1 MFGPNHGAL
10 GLSFTVVRALE
21 FVSLVSIIGITANF
35 ISEIVGAN
43 AVPPSVLVGT
53 LSVVCPDL
61 FLPERSFQAL
71 TDNSGIKMCISVLYV
86 VLTYILYHDNNLPFL
101 LSTAVDGLLLIAVV
115 VVAVTVG
122 KPLSYVNCPKIGD
135 RTGNFSSV
143 YHAALNMGQ
152 NLNKV
157 GAKVDYFGWVGTTKS
172 TCYQMK
178 AVWGLSI
185 ALCILFAFSAICT
198 VCLWRRTKAK
208 DAPTAPKS
216 VEA

>member
-1 MFGPNHGAL
+1 
-10 GLSFTVVRALE
+10 
-21 FVSLVSIIGITANF
+21 
-35 ISEIVGAN
+35 
-43 AVPPSVLVGT
+43 
-53 LSVVCPDL
+53 
-61 FLPERSFQAL
+61 
-71 TDNSGIKMCISVLYV
+71 MCISVLYV

-101 LSTAVDGLLLIAVV
+101 LSTAVDGLLLIAVI

-135 RTGNFSSV
+135 RAGNFSSV

-172 TCYQMK
+172 TCFQMK

-185 ALCILFAFSAICT
+185 ALWWVVT
-198 VCLWRRTKAK
+198 TR
-208 DAPTAPKS
+208 PS
-216 VEA
+216 VALGA